1 MSYLYAKP
9 SLSIFFLGTSA
20 KIHKTYKHR
29 LSGLFGK
36 ESATAIS
43 RDSKSGWRNGALKT
57 QSSMERQHITA
68 SRHKS
73 LLGEH

>member
-20 KIHKTYKHR
+20 KTHKTYKHR

-36 ESATAIS
+36 ESVTAIN
-43 RDSKSGWRNGALKT
+43 RDSKNGWR
-57 QSSMERQHITA
+57 
-68 SRHKS
+68 KS
-73 LLGEH
+73 PQNTEWHGKATYHSIQAQVFADKH